1 MAFEVNG
8 HHLIPIRLRERSK
21 HAVAIITGVV
31 HDTGQIPEGFDRLS
45 NRLTAA
51 LVIRNVRLVHN
62 RKAAC
67 GSNLVDH
74 GSSRLGVDIVDK
86 YRCSLTREHT
96 RMRCTQA
103 ATRSGDDN
111 NALITNSHRSTPR
124 DARVWSRLP
133 DHRPRTWF
141 EDRSE
146 PRVAPFHEE
155 ASSSV
160 LCPWIPVGV
169 RAQ

>member
-21 HAVAIITGVV
+21 HAVAIITRVV
-31 HDTGQIPEGFDRLS
+31 HDTGQITKGFDRLS

-51 LVIRNVRLVHN
+51 LVIRNVRLIDN
-62 RKAAC
+62 GKAAR

-74 GSSRLGVDIVDK
+74 RASRLGVDIVDE

-160 LCPWIPVGV
+160 LCPWTPVGV